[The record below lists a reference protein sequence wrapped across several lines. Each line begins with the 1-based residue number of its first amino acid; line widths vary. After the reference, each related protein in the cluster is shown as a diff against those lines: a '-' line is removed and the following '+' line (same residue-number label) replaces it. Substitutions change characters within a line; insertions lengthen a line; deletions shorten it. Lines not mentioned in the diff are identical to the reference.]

1 MSSSI
6 VNRIIVRC
14 AHEKGSRARV
24 TALSKHVVIEYGR
37 FDSQG
42 LFYASETEKLLLNDH
57 PELHGLHDG
66 ESWDALILAALVDTF
81 CED

>member
-1 MSSSI
+1 MSSAI
-6 VNRIIVRC
+6 ANRIIVRC

-24 TALSKHVVIEYGR
+24 TAMTKQVLVEYGR

-42 LFYASETEKLLLNDH
+42 LFYASETERLSYDDH

-66 ESWDALILAALVDTF
+66 ES
-81 CED
+81 

>member
-1 MSSSI
+1 MSSPI

-24 TALSKHVVIEYGR
+24 TALSKHVIVEYGR
-37 FDSQG
+37 FDSEG
-42 LFYASETEKLLLNDH
+42 RFYPAETEKLSYGDH
-57 PELHGLHDG
+57 PELHNLHDG
-66 ESWDALILAALVDTF
+66 ESWDAIILAALVDTF